1 MIKKLSFI
9 LFSAAVMM
17 FAACN
22 RLQSENGNPPADAFQ
37 ITNFNTSFTLEPGE
51 RQSVN
56 VMIRNAKGDVTV
68 KTENDDNVKAV
79 SITYDKTGSFS
90 QGVLTFEATTL
101 EAKTL
106 DVVFIFNDGTS
117 TFRKT
122 LNFTITEM
130 TPFTARFKDAKLHA
144 NFLESELSYNR
155 YDLVMNHIHGDV
167 TLKKITGIPDNLK
180 VEFVYESNAEGKVG
194 YINIVNTVRETSD
207 KAYDAV
213 LTFNDTAFDVDV
225 PVKFVCAKHVPGIP
239 TVEILPGGDTRY
251 WPLGYKNAP
260 VASFRFKVTCR
271 SPLSEVTVS
280 VKVDEESHWPE
291 GSWMSRYEQPV
302 VASDGKFG
310 IDYSLDYSEE
320 TGIGEVKVW
329 GRSDHS
335 DYEINEFDYYIE
347 GGGEDAMQFDSS
359 FGIHPTASTEG
370 GTASADY
377 EMGMHV
383 FEYTGATFHVG
394 EGHYCTL
401 KPNWKGLELH
411 GCPFEVDGTQKGVM
425 FTTFLSDYGE
435 PVWEVEDYCKDYF
448 WMTVEPTGRTD
459 LFYGKSF
466 EEFEFVGHFKPYDN
480 ATGKR
485 GDERYA
491 TVVFKTK
498 DGYFPR
504 RMEFSQLGWKN

>member
-1 MIKKLSFI
+1 
-9 LFSAAVMM
+9 M

-22 RLQSENGNPPADAFQ
+22 KLEPNSGDPPADAFQ

-56 VMIRNAKGDVTV
+56 VIVRNAKGPVTV
-68 KTENDDNVKAV
+68 KTENNDNVKAV
-79 SITYDKTGSFS
+79 DIVYGEDLSYCSGK
-90 QGVLTFEATTL
+90 LTFEATTL
-101 EAKTL
+101 EAKTV
-106 DVVFIFNDGTS
+106 DVVFIFSDGKS

-122 LNFTITEM
+122 LNFTITKM
-130 TPFTARFKDAKLHA
+130 SPFKA
-144 NFLESELSYNR
+144 NFKETELRANYLESELSYNR
-155 YDLVMNHIHGDV
+155 YDLVMEHIHGDV

-180 VEFVYESNAEGKVG
+180 VEFVYSGGKEGKSG
-194 YINIVNTVRETSD
+194 YISIVNTVKETTD
-207 KAYDAV
+207 KIYNAV
-213 LTFNDTAFDVDV
+213 MTLNDTAFDIDI

-239 TVEILPGGDTRY
+239 TVEILPGGDTRF
-251 WPLGYKNAP
+251 WPLGYKDAP

-291 GSWMSRYEQPV
+291 DSWMFRYKQPV

-335 DYEINEFDYYIE
+335 DYEINEFDYYVE

-377 EMGMHV
+377 DMGMHV
-383 FEYTGATFHVG
+383 FEYTGATFHSG
-394 EGHYCTL
+394 EGHYCVL
-401 KPNWKGLELH
+401 QPNWKGLEFT
-411 GCPFEVDGTQKGVM
+411 GNSFQKDGTQKGAM

-448 WMTVEPTGRTD
+448 WMTVEPTGRTE

-466 EEFEFVGHFKPYDN
+466 EEFKFIGHFEPND
-480 ATGKR
+480 TGKKR
-485 GDERYA
+485 FA
-491 TVVFKTK
+491 HVSFSTK

-504 RMEFSQLGWKN
+504 RMVFNQGYKY

>member
-1 MIKKLSFI
+1 MFKKLPL
-9 LFSAAVMM
+9 LFLSVATVV

-22 RLQSENGNPPADAFQ
+22 KLEGGNPPADAFQ

-51 RQSVN
+51 RQSVG
-56 VMIRNAKGDVTV
+56 VVVRNAKGDVTV
-68 KTENDDNVKAV
+68 KTENNDNVKAID
-79 SITYDKTGSFS
+79 ITYDKTGSFS

-101 EAKTL
+101 EAKTV
-106 DVVFIFNDGTS
+106 DVVFIFSDGKS

-122 LNFTITEM
+122 LNFTITKM
-130 TPFTARFKDAKLHA
+130 TPFTARFKEAELHA
-144 NFLESELSYNR
+144 NFLESDLSYNR
-155 YDLVMNHIHGDV
+155 YDLIMEHIHGDV

-194 YINIVNTVRETSD
+194 FIKIVNTVRETSD

-251 WPLGYKNAP
+251 WPLGYKDAP

-291 GSWMSRYEQPV
+291 ECSPLWYKPFPSN
-302 VASDGKFG
+302 GKFG
-310 IDYSLDYSEE
+310 IDYSLDYSED

-335 DYEINEFDYYIE
+335 DYEINEFDYYVE
-347 GGGEDAMQFDSS
+347 SDGEAVKQFDFR
-359 FGIHPTASTEG
+359 FGIHPIASTEG
-370 GTASADY
+370 GVGSVDY
-377 EMGMHV
+377 DMGMHV
-383 FEYTGATFHVG
+383 FEYTGATFHSG
-394 EGHYCTL
+394 EGHYCVL
-401 KPNWKGLELH
+401 QPNWKGLEFT
-411 GCPFEVDGTQKGVM
+411 GNSFEKDGTQKGAM
-425 FTTFLSDYGE
+425 FTYFLSDYGE

-448 WMTVEPTGRTD
+448 WMTVEPTGRTE

-466 EEFEFVGHFKPYDN
+466 EELEFVGHFKPND
-480 ATGKR
+480 TGKQR
-485 GDERYA
+485 FA
-491 TVVFKTK
+491 HVSFSTK

-504 RMEFSQLGWKN
+504 RMVFNQWYK